1 MARTDLGESSAVIRS
16 RVITARET
24 AADRFKDEAWKVN
37 SQIPSRALRTTYQS
51 EKSAMNFLH
60 DELDREHLT
69 ARGLHKVMRVSWT
82 LADMKGHARPTL
94 DDVQEAHGLREG
106 IEM

>member
-1 MARTDLGESSAVIRS
+1 MARTELGESSAVIRT
-16 RVITARET
+16 RVIAAREI
-24 AADRFKDEAWKVN
+24 AASRFENETWKVN
-37 SQIPSRALRTTYQS
+37 SQIPSRALRTKYQS
-51 EKSAMNFLH
+51 EKPAMNFLH

-82 LADMKGHARPTL
+82 LADMKGHSRPTL
-94 DDVQEAHGLREG
+94 EDVQEAHGLREG